1 MVGKKYVW
9 YQNGKIQWESKIEG
23 SVKNLNIGKNGS
35 VSIITEG
42 TGYKSV
48 VITFDKNGK
57 ELFKTYLASTI
68 AVATDIS
75 VDGKYLA
82 IAEVNI
88 GGALIESSVKI
99 IEIEK
104 ASKGDTTNALI
115 YKYNADSN
123 KIITDIKY
131 QEKGQLVCIYE
142 DSIHIIHNDYENTYL
157 VFNKDVQISDINL
170 KSYIV
175 RTEEISTGLFSS
187 KTEVILTN
195 IITNAETK
203 YSINSVI
210 KTLVSSEQTVAIN
223 LGTEVHFVNLNGWL
237 QKKYTSNQEIKDIVI
252 GSSIAGMI
260 YRDKVK
266 IITF

>member
-1 MVGKKYVW
+1 MIK
-9 YQNGKIQWESKIEG
+9 
-23 SVKNLNIGKNGS
+23 
-35 VSIITEG
+35 
-42 TGYKSV
+42 
-48 VITFDKNGK
+48 
-57 ELFKTYLASTI
+57 
-68 AVATDIS
+68 
-75 VDGKYLA
+75 
-82 IAEVNI
+82 
-88 GGALIESSVKI
+88 
-99 IEIEK
+99 
-104 ASKGDTTNALI
+104 
-115 YKYNADSN
+115 
-123 KIITDIKY
+123 DIKY

-142 DSIHIIHNDYENTYL
+142 DSIHTICKDVESTYL
-157 VFNKDVQISDINL
+157 TFNRNVQIADINL

-187 KTEVILTN
+187 KTEIILTN

-203 YSINSVI
+203 YTIDSVV
-210 KTLVSSEQTVAIN
+210 KTLISSEQTVAIN

>member
-1 MVGKKYVW
+1 MVVKKYVW
-9 YQNGKIQWESKIEG
+9 FQNGKVQWENKIEG
-23 SVKNLNIGKNGS
+23 SIKNLNIGKNGS
-35 VSIITEG
+35 VAVITQG

-68 AVATDIS
+68 AVAADIS
-75 VDGKYLA
+75 VEGKYLA

-88 GGALIESSVKI
+88 GGALVESSIKI
-99 IEIEK
+99 IEIDK

-123 KIITDIKY
+123 KLIKDIKY

-142 DSIHIIHNDYENTYL
+142 DSIHIICKDVESTYL
-157 VFNKDVQISDINL
+157 TFNKNVQIADINL

-187 KTEVILTN
+187 KTEIILTN

-203 YSINSVI
+203 YTIDSVV
-210 KTLVSSEQTVAIN
+210 KTLISSEQTVAIN

>member
-1 MVGKKYVW
+1 MIK
-9 YQNGKIQWESKIEG
+9 
-23 SVKNLNIGKNGS
+23 
-35 VSIITEG
+35 
-42 TGYKSV
+42 
-48 VITFDKNGK
+48 
-57 ELFKTYLASTI
+57 
-68 AVATDIS
+68 
-75 VDGKYLA
+75 
-82 IAEVNI
+82 
-88 GGALIESSVKI
+88 
-99 IEIEK
+99 
-104 ASKGDTTNALI
+104 
-115 YKYNADSN
+115 
-123 KIITDIKY
+123 DIKY

-142 DSIHIIHNDYENTYL
+142 DSIHIICKDVESTYL
-157 VFNKDVQISDINL
+157 TFNKNVQIADINL

-187 KTEVILTN
+187 KTEIILTN

-203 YSINSVI
+203 YTIDSVV
-210 KTLVSSEQTVAIN
+210 KTLISSEQTVAIN